1 MYDYLRERVRL
12 PSGSGQH
19 QYLLENVDFDTGTP
33 IPSAPEIEKI
43 GVNLLAGELDLR
55 MVMMEGMDDSIL
67 RMPMPN
73 LEEVIAP
80 KYLNMTA
87 PLLDEKT
94 GAPASWQLLPS
105 RGRNS
110 RALSGFS
117 SWVLRV
123 FLRQWR

>member
-1 MYDYLRERVRL
+1 
-12 PSGSGQH
+12 
-19 QYLLENVDFDTGTP
+19 
-33 IPSAPEIEKI
+33 
-43 GVNLLAGELDLR
+43 
-55 MVMMEGMDDSIL
+55 
-67 RMPMPN
+67 MPMPN

-87 PLLDEKT
+87 PLLDEKI